1 MVSFGFLPLSN
12 NKFVLATVS
21 AVAKRKKMMFMIN
34 LANNSNNKN
43 TNNVDLTTLPLCNE
57 ANNNN
62 PNYTAAFYLRATSS
76 ITLSYTSDTIENAQQ
91 WLWN

>member
-21 AVAKRKKMMFMIN
+21 AVTKRKKMMFMIN

-43 TNNVDLTTLPLCNE
+43 TNNVDLTPHLNDMV
-57 ANNNN
+57 
-62 PNYTAAFYLRATSS
+62 LRSW
-76 ITLSYTSDTIENAQQ
+76 ITTRGIG
-91 WLWN
+91 